1 MVDHGELGKSSMNN
15 TFGRGFRI
23 FALLLAG
30 ALAMSGVTALFDALA
45 GPAAPV
51 MWWANRSLGLL
62 AYVALW
68 LSTLFG
74 VLVAKKGGFL
84 DRATVLE
91 LHSRWSVA
99 AVVLTA
105 LHVVLVVGDPRSGV
119 SPLAALVPLVSKK
132 LTGAVAVGTLAAW
145 GVLILAAT
153 TAVHRSI
160 PRWVWRAV
168 HASAFGT
175 FVLALVHGLAAG
187 SDSQS
192 PLVRGMYSGTAAVL
206 LVAIVLRVL
215 PAASSTAKTA

>member
-1 MVDHGELGKSSMNN
+1 
-15 TFGRGFRI
+15 
-23 FALLLAG
+23 
-30 ALAMSGVTALFDALA
+30 
-45 GPAAPV
+45 
-51 MWWANRSLGLL
+51 
-62 AYVALW
+62 
-68 LSTLFG
+68 
-74 VLVAKKGGFL
+74 
-84 DRATVLE
+84 
-91 LHSRWSVA
+91 
-99 AVVLTA
+99 LTA

-192 PLVRGMYSGTAAVL
+192 PLVRGMYFGTAAVL

>member
-1 MVDHGELGKSSMNN
+1 MNE

-23 FALLLAG
+23 FALLVAG
-30 ALAMSGVTALFDALA
+30 ALAMSGLTALFDAM
-45 GPAAPV
+45 AAPQVPV

-74 VLVAKKGGFL
+74 VLVAKKSGL
-84 DRATVLE
+84 VDKATMLE

-105 LHVVLVVGDPRSGV
+105 LHVVLAVGDPRSGV
-119 SPLAALVPLVSKK
+119 TPLAALVPLVSQK
-132 LTGAVAVGTLAAW
+132 LTGAIAVGTLAVW
-145 GVLILAAT
+145 GMLSIAVT
-153 TAVHRSI
+153 TALHRNL

-175 FVLALVHGLAAG
+175 FLLALVHGLAAG
-187 SDSQS
+187 SDTRST
-192 PLVRGMYSGTAAVL
+192 PVRGMYIGTAAVL
-206 LVAIVLRVL
+206 LGAVVFRIVAAV
-215 PAASSTAKTA
+215 AAQKAENPNPQSS